1 MRRHFLPQTIKQIKI
16 VLMTV
21 LPIFTILHFDG
32 DFLVNLPSLGLLF
45 ALRFVGRC
53 DREAP
58 EETKSRH
65 QEPMALR

>member
-1 MRRHFLPQTIKQIKI
+1 
-16 VLMTV
+16 MTV

-32 DFLVNLPSLGLLF
+32 DFLVNLPSLGFLF